1 VPDVRW
7 HEEDPDALLA
17 VQRQRDDPPP
27 ELQAL
32 QDLQGRGRHQPHLQH
47 LRRDGACPMKKSKQ
61 LKACRRAISRARG
74 DERMYQQ
81 AAENAPD
88 DAVRR
93 FNQQRA
99 DWAGEKADTYERWA
113 EANR

>member
-1 VPDVRW
+1 
-7 HEEDPDALLA
+7 
-17 VQRQRDDPPP
+17 
-27 ELQAL
+27 
-32 QDLQGRGRHQPHLQH
+32 
-47 LRRDGACPMKKSKQ
+47 MKKSKE
-61 LKACRRAISRARG
+61 LKACGRAISRARA
-74 DERMYQQ
+74 DEQMYQR

-99 DWAGEKADTYERWA
+99 DWAGDRAAAYESWA